1 MASRKDITKRHP
13 LLGWFQYSNRFNAF
27 RYKQPMLPKLNPYI
41 GTFRHSIKVQ
51 PPVISQEQY
60 EYNIPLESLMLY
72 FKTLRQPIKRSVA
85 TQTDKDEFTFVVL
98 ELPNKN

>member
-27 RYKQPMLPKLNPYI
+27 RYKQPILPKLNPYI
-41 GTFRHSIKVQ
+41 GTFRHSIKIQ

-60 EYNIPLESLMLY
+60 Y